1 MTYHEFT
8 GKTVK
13 EAIRKACDELD
24 VDEAL
29 LEIQVLEESTRGFL
43 GLVGQRDARIRA
55 RKRDILKEV
64 MEAEETPPPEPKKPS
79 IPAAV
84 APTVKL
90 APAPKAVPDPV
101 EEPEEDFPSP
111 KSEDVPP
118 PPPSPQ
124 LQSARDNA
132 TSVLRDILEKMQ
144 VEADVEARTD
154 NGAVCLDIKG
164 DGSGLLIGK
173 KGQTLNALQFL
184 VSKIVN
190 RDNSPDD
197 RVEVVVDTENYRL
210 RAHEKLKDMALK
222 TSTKAKRT
230 LKPASLN
237 PMPAHER
244 RIVHLILAEDR
255 EVYTKSYGDGP
266 MRRII
271 VYPRRGSQNKR
282 RGR

>member
-13 EAIRKACDELD
+13 EAVKKACDELD

-43 GLVGQRDARIRA
+43 GIVGQRDARIRA

-64 MEAEETPPPEPKKPS
+64 MEAEE
-79 IPAAV
+79 
-84 APTVKL
+84 
-90 APAPKAVPDPV
+90 APAPEFHRPSAPAPAAAARVERPEDDVSPAPQEGPPAPAPAASPEMLAV
-101 EEPEEDFPSP
+101 
-111 KSEDVPP
+111 
-118 PPPSPQ
+118 Q
-124 LQSARDNA
+124 QGARD
-132 TSVLRDILEKMQ
+132 VLQELLDKMQ
-144 VEADVEARTD
+144 VEARVESHMD
-154 NGAVCLDIKG
+154 NGAVSLDIKG

-173 KGQTLNALQFL
+173 KGQTLNALQFI

-190 RDNSPDD
+190 RDNTLDN

-210 RAHEKLKDMALK
+210 RAHEKLKDMALR

-271 VYPRRGSQNKR
+271 VYPRRGSHNKR

>member
-13 EAIRKACDELD
+13 EAIKKACDELD

-64 MEAEETPPPEPKKPS
+64 MEAEESPPLEAGKPS
-79 IPAAV
+79 APAAT
-84 APTVKL
+84 ALDSKE
-90 APAPKAVPDPV
+90 DP
-101 EEPEEDFPSP
+101 
-111 KSEDVPP
+111 
-118 PPPSPQ
+118 
-124 LQSARDNA
+124 RDNA
-132 TSVLRDILEKMQ
+132 SPAQPEDTPAPAGSPHLTSAHDSAASVLREILDKMQ
-144 VEADVEARTD
+144 VEASVESRMD

-173 KGQTLNALQFL
+173 KGQTLNALQFV

-222 TSTKAKRT
+222 MSTKAKRT

-271 VYPRRGSQNKR
+271 VYPRRGAQNKR

>member
-13 EAIRKACDELD
+13 EAVKKACDELD

-29 LEIQVLEESTRGFL
+29 LEIDVLEESTRGFL

-64 MEAEETPPPEPKKPS
+64 MEAEETPAPQSNESPAESPEPPAP
-79 IPAAV
+79 PAALRSRV
-84 APTVKL
+84 ERPEKNTPPAPQPTV
-90 APAPKAVPDPV
+90 PEPDIS
-101 EEPEEDFPSP
+101 PEMLSTQQGA
-111 KSEDVPP
+111 KNV
-118 PPPSPQ
+118 
-124 LQSARDNA
+124 LQE
-132 TSVLRDILEKMQ
+132 ILDKMY
-144 VEADVEARTD
+144 VEALVESRMQD
-154 NGAVCLDIKG
+154 GAVCLDIKG

-173 KGQTLNALQFL
+173 KGQTLNALQFV

-190 RDNSPDD
+190 RDNAPDD

-222 TSTKAKRT
+222 TSSKAKRT

-271 VYPRRGSQNKR
+271 VYPRRGAHNKR